1 MARVVVTDDSGDRVL
16 MDEQVQKVHL
26 ENRHSSLQMI
36 ERLVWAVED
45 ADGDRE
51 PSAIPSLGARRDCRP
66 PRDSQQDRRQPD
78 RPSCTGEPPRAEP
91 GSLPGGPACPGS
103 CGTTLVPQ

>member
-26 ENRHSSLQMI
+26 ENQHSSLQVI

-45 ADGDRE
+45 ADSESRLAVVS
-51 PSAIPSLGARRDCRP
+51 PASRRGRL
-66 PRDSQQDRRQPD
+66 Q
-78 RPSCTGEPPRAEP
+78 A
-91 GSLPGGPACPGS
+91 
-103 CGTTLVPQ
+103 V

>member
-26 ENRHSSLQMI
+26 ENQHSSLQVI

-45 ADGDRE
+45 ADGAGE
-51 PSAIPSLGARRDCRP
+51 PSAVSVAQRR
-66 PRDSQQDRRQPD
+66 RRLQ
-78 RPSCTGEPPRAEP
+78 A
-91 GSLPGGPACPGS
+91 A
-103 CGTTLVPQ
+103 

>member
-1 MARVVVTDDSGDRVL
+1 MARVVVTDDSGHRIL

-26 ENRHSSLQMI
+26 ENRHSSLQVI

-51 PSAIPSLGARRDCRP
+51 LGLISPAAPRRRL
-66 PRDSQQDRRQPD
+66 Q
-78 RPSCTGEPPRAEP
+78 A
-91 GSLPGGPACPGS
+91 A
-103 CGTTLVPQ
+103 

>member
-26 ENRHSSLQMI
+26 ENRHSSLQVI

-45 ADGDRE
+45 ADGGRDV
-51 PSAIPSLGARRDCRP
+51 ARISPAPRRRP
-66 PRDSQQDRRQPD
+66 LQ
-78 RPSCTGEPPRAEP
+78 A
-91 GSLPGGPACPGS
+91 A
-103 CGTTLVPQ
+103 

>member
-26 ENRHSSLQMI
+26 ENRHSSLQVI

-45 ADGDRE
+45 ADSIVE
-51 PSAIPSLGARRDCRP
+51 PGAIPYPRRP
-66 PRDSQQDRRQPD
+66 PRLQ
-78 RPSCTGEPPRAEP
+78 A
-91 GSLPGGPACPGS
+91 A
-103 CGTTLVPQ
+103 

>member
-26 ENRHSSLQMI
+26 ENRHSSLQVI

-45 ADGDRE
+45 ADGKGE
-51 PSAIPSLGARRDCRP
+51 LGRVSPAPTRRRL
-66 PRDSQQDRRQPD
+66 Q
-78 RPSCTGEPPRAEP
+78 A
-91 GSLPGGPACPGS
+91 A
-103 CGTTLVPQ
+103 